1 MSSIT
6 ERSNMSTPK
15 PGRPWEPSAK
25 ERSQRI
31 LNFVLAV
38 VLSVIL
44 LFVTGLNGKLGWA
57 AAFLFSFVSISFI
70 AEYRRAGIAAA
81 QDSLLTSFSRVGIIL
96 AVIPIV
102 SIIAT
107 VVVKGWRGLHW
118 GLLTLDMSQ
127 STVNDPIE
135 NGGMLAAIVGSTIM
149 VGLALIFTLPISILT
164 ALYLTEVKG
173 RLAGSV
179 RFLVQAMSGVP
190 SIVAGLFILSSIVY
204 PITGQRN
211 GLMGALALSILMIP
225 TVTRTAEE
233 VLLLIP
239 NDLREAGLALGATQW
254 RTVAMVVVPAV
265 KSGIVTAV
273 ILGIARVIGE
283 TAPILLVS
291 GGGEATNFNPVSGP
305 MGSIPFYVWRA
316 FLLGGTEESSQR
328 TWAGLLVLLI
338 WVLFLFMIARYIS
351 SRTQKR

>member
-1 MSSIT
+1 MT
-6 ERSNMSTPK
+6 TPHQELLEVK
-15 PGRPWEPSAK
+15 PGRPWEPTLK
-25 ERSQRI
+25 EKQGKF
-31 LNFVLAV
+31 LVFVA
-38 VLSVIL
+38 SIAASIL
-44 LFVTGLNGKLGWA
+44 LLFGTGLNGKLGWVV
-57 AAFLFSFVSISFI
+57 AFFSSYTVISFLY
-70 AEYRRAGIAAA
+70 EFRRAGKPAA
-81 QDSLLTSFSRVGIIL
+81 QDSLLTSISRFAIFL
-96 AVIPIV
+96 AVIPII
-102 SIIAT
+102 SIIVT
-107 VVVKGWRGLHW
+107 VIVKGWRGLHW
-118 GLLTLDMSQ
+118 GLFTQDMSQ
-127 STVNDPIE
+127 ATVNDPIA
-135 NGGMLAAIVGSTIM
+135 NGGMLAAIVGTLVM
-149 VGLALIFTLPISILT
+149 VSLALIFTLPISILT
-164 ALYLTEVKG
+164 ALYLTEIKG
-173 RLAGSV
+173 KFAKPI

-211 GLMGALALSILMIP
+211 GLMGSLALSILMIP
-225 TVTRTAEE
+225 TVARTAEE

-265 KSGIVTAV
+265 KSGLVTAI

-305 MGSIPFYVWRA
+305 MGSIPYYVWKS

-328 TWAGLLVLLI
+328 TWAGLLVLLA
-338 WVLFLFMIARYIS
+338 WVLLLFTIARYIS